1 MAVTT
6 SWKVEIGSIASPT
19 DFSSRVMSMN
29 INQSVDV
36 NVIGRG
42 MCVIT
47 MLNKDGALTPGG
59 GGTYSSTDW
68 FSQGLYVTA
77 IVSGS
82 PATVF
87 HGVIVDFDL
96 KDDGVFSTVTITAMD
111 GLTVA
116 ARTLGSII
124 QSDAAY
130 LTYYNDL
137 IDRYGIVFP
146 LLGQATA
153 EGMAVSEFSGTQP
166 TVGLAALQPAIRPIT
181 YADSLQQYLI
191 PSVNDVTWATDITIT
206 GAGVT
211 QYNVISLGSTTT
223 RSAANQ
229 LYIDMVPTASISSTE
244 LPFDDVGF
252 VQAFNNDTL
261 ITQAQVQGSFT
272 GSTSQTSTASTNAT
286 YGNRSV
292 QYTTTLHLSDSAALA
307 TAQLLTNRYSTSR
320 FDPVEISV
328 NASQVKQY
336 ANDLAATQWRKL
348 LAISTGLWQ
357 RIAVTWKGSGANTQT
372 DYVII
377 KGRRI
382 SVTPSDTRV
391 TFTCGNWSDNHGFI
405 LNTDR
410 LDYDRLG

>member
-19 DFSSRVMSMN
+19 DFSSRVMSMS

-68 FSQGLYVTA
+68 FAQGLYVTA
-77 IVSGS
+77 NVSGTT
-82 PATVF
+82 ATTF

-116 ARTLGSII
+116 ARSLGPLV
-124 QSDAAY
+124 QGTGQY
-130 LTYYNDL
+130 LTYYNAVV
-137 IDRYGIVFP
+137 DRFGIVFP
-146 LLGQATA
+146 LLGQSTA
-153 EGMAVSEFSGTQP
+153 EGKAVSEFGGTQP
-166 TVGLAALQPAIRPIT
+166 FIGVGLGQVFRPIT
-181 YADSLQQYLI
+181 YADALQQYII
-191 PSVNDVTWATDITIT
+191 PTVNDVTWATDITIV
-206 GAGVT
+206 AGVA
-211 QYNVISLGSTTT
+211 QYNLISLGSTTT

-229 LYIDMVPTASISSTE
+229 LFVEMVPTASISSTE

-252 VQAFNNDTL
+252 VQSFNNDTL
-261 ITQAQVQGSFT
+261 ITQAQVQASIT
-272 GSTSQTSTASTNAT
+272 GSTVQTSTSSTNPT

-292 QYTTTLHLSDSAALA
+292 QYTTTLHLSDSEALA

-382 SVTPSDTRV
+382 TVTPSDTRV

>member
-19 DFSSRVMSMN
+19 DFSSRVMSMS

-68 FSQGLYVTA
+68 FAQGLYVTA
-77 IVSGS
+77 NVSGTT
-82 PATVF
+82 ATTF

-116 ARTLGSII
+116 ARSLGPLV
-124 QSDAAY
+124 QGTGQY
-130 LTYYNDL
+130 LTYYNAVV
-137 IDRYGIVFP
+137 DRFGIVFP
-146 LLGQATA
+146 LLGQSTA
-153 EGMAVSEFSGTQP
+153 EGKAVSEFGGTQP
-166 TVGLAALQPAIRPIT
+166 FIGVGLGQVFRPIT
-181 YADSLQQYLI
+181 YADALQQYII
-191 PSVNDVTWATDITIT
+191 PTVNDVTWATDITIV
-206 GAGVT
+206 AGVA
-211 QYNVISLGSTTT
+211 QYNLISLGSTTT

-229 LYIDMVPTASISSTE
+229 LFVEMVPTASISSTE

-252 VQAFNNDTL
+252 VQSFNNDTL
-261 ITQAQVQGSFT
+261 ITQAQVQASIT
-272 GSTSQTSTASTNAT
+272 GSTVQTSTSSTNPT

-292 QYTTTLHLSDSAALA
+292 QYTTTLHLSDSEALA

-357 RIAVTWKGSGANTQT
+357 QIKVTWKGSGANTQT

-382 SVTPSDTRV
+382 TVTPSDTRV
-391 TFTCGNWSDNHGFI
+391 TFTCGNWADNHGFI